1 MSIQPRKAR
10 LSPICDAKHLRQFWV
25 VDAPFRAVLSGG
37 IDNLERPCPRVS
49 RFALLLRCLLI
60 VAFCLDGSVGVW
72 RSTAMAAERAGHA
85 VTTTPHA
92 DSHSVQLATAL
103 DADHDCGDTGTTRS
117 AQSSEHGDCDCTKN
131 DCSCACAFTGIAFT
145 HVVPFAAQHIPSA
158 EPGVILRPETA
169 REVTSTVF
177 RPPIG

>member
-1 MSIQPRKAR
+1 VFR
-10 LSPICDAKHLRQFWV
+10 LT
-25 VDAPFRAVLSGG
+25 
-37 IDNLERPCPRVS
+37 
-49 RFALLLRCLLI
+49 LLLRCLLI
-60 VAFCLDGSVGVW
+60 VALCLDGSVGVW
-72 RSTAMAAERAGHA
+72 RATAMAAEGAGHA
-85 VTTTPHA
+85 VTTAPRT
-92 DSHSVQLATAL
+92 DSQSVQLAS
-103 DADHDCGDTGTTRS
+103 DSVADQDCEDPGASPRS
-117 AQSSEHGDCDCTKN
+117 AQSSEHGDCDCTKS